1 MPVLPGSQPPWPGSR
16 IMVLPLMGKAEKA
29 GRTYT
34 TVTPLDREGRLR
46 ELARLY
52 GGDKVTETTLRAAAE
67 QLAAAEDFK
76 KSGK

>member
-1 MPVLPGSQPPWPGSR
+1 MADTHFSIS
-16 IMVLPLMGKAEKA
+16 KAEKA

-34 TVTPLDREGRLR
+34 TVTPLDRDGRLR

>member
-1 MPVLPGSQPPWPGSR
+1 M
-16 IMVLPLMGKAEKA
+16 
-29 GRTYT
+29 
-34 TVTPLDREGRLR
+34 TPLDRDGRLR

-52 GGDKVTETTLRAAAE
+52 GGDKVTDITLRAAAE